1 MNQFPIEV
9 VYPGTDTGYA
19 MMSMRVF
26 KAGNALML
34 SPNGEKFSFGMYYD
48 EAKEMLA
55 ALLDISFQRIERN
68 MHPFP
73 TYSELHLDRGV
84 FQIDSEI
91 AGELTAAL
99 VDFVAENEIGSLL
112 DQFKPD

>member
-9 VYPGTDTGYA
+9 VYPSTDKGYA
-19 MMSMRVF
+19 TLTMRVF

-34 SPNGEKFSFGMYYD
+34 SPNGEKFSFGLYYN

-55 ALLDISFQRIERN
+55 AMFDSSFDRIEKN

-73 TYSELHLDRGV
+73 THSELHLDRGV

-91 AGELTAAL
+91 AGELAAAL

-112 DQFKPD
+112 DQIKPD